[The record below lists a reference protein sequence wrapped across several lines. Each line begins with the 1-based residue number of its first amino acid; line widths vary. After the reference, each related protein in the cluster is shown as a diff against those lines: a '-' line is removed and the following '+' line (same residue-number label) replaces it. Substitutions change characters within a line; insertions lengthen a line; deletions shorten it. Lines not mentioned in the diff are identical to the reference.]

1 MNWNGILETNH
12 KGGSLV
18 FVPYDNLI
26 YCIAGINTSI
36 VETINIYNNP
46 EYHKKINKTFLSEP
60 RAYFGTF
67 VQNDSVI
74 YVILGYNYMKNDFM
88 SVIERLDTKGKDKTW
103 KELYFTN
110 DFRIPKLV
118 FISCIPSSANKLH
131 VLGGVDENYYINRI
145 IYIVHIGNDN
155 NFEIEE
161 SNMGLPFEE
170 DSQKIVTI
178 KDNNKGFTCLFYQEN
193 TFVPLR
199 TPDVREELL
208 FGLFDSKHN
217 LHLANLSNFNYCIIA
232 RKEEKESQ
240 NKNEF
245 LNNVNNPEDDFD
257 YIGTSNNLLG

>member
-1 MNWNGILETNH
+1 
-12 KGGSLV
+12 
-18 FVPYDNLI
+18 
-26 YCIAGINTSI
+26 
-36 VETINIYNNP
+36 
-46 EYHKKINKTFLSEP
+46 
-60 RAYFGTF
+60 
-67 VQNDSVI
+67 
-74 YVILGYNYMKNDFM
+74 
-88 SVIERLDTKGKDKTW
+88 
-103 KELYFTN
+103 
-110 DFRIPKLV
+110 
-118 FISCIPSSANKLH
+118 
-131 VLGGVDENYYINRI
+131 
-145 IYIVHIGNDN
+145 
-155 NFEIEE
+155 
-161 SNMGLPFEE
+161 MGLPFEE